1 MKKIEKE
8 FEFIGGIIDRHW
20 NRAIGLA
27 NAESL
32 MTYWTIGAFVSLRL
46 KSAEW
51 GAKTVEALCDYLK
64 TRSLH
69 SRGMGD
75 AISTTWW
82 HFMRPILL

>member
-32 MTYWTIGAFVSLRL
+32 MTYWTIGAFV
-46 KSAEW
+46 
-51 GAKTVEALCDYLK
+51 
-64 TRSLH
+64 
-69 SRGMGD
+69 
-75 AISTTWW
+75 
-82 HFMRPILL
+82 